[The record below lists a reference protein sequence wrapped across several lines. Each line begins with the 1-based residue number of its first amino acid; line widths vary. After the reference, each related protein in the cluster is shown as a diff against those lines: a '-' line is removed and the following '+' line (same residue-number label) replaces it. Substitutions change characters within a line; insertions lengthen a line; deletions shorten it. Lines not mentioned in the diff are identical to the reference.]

1 MTIDEVQQA
10 MVSGQTV
17 RHTHGGITA
26 EYTISGV
33 ISRYSKIRGWY
44 YVLELKDRKA
54 DSLSVVNM
62 EEVENDKYI
71 ELMTGEEGFERR
83 NLNE

>member
-62 EEVENDKYI
+62 EEVEND
-71 ELMTGEEGFERR
+71 RV
-83 NLNE
+83 

>member
-10 MVSGQTV
+10 MLSGQSV
-17 RHTHGGITA
+17 RHTHGGFTA
-26 EYTISGV
+26 EYTFSGV

-44 YVLELKDRKA
+44 FVLDLIDRKA

-62 EEVENDKYI
+62 EEVENDRVY
-71 ELMTGEEGFERR
+71 
-83 NLNE
+83 

>member
-1 MTIDEVQQA
+1 ML
-10 MVSGQTV
+10 SGQTV

-62 EEVENDKYI
+62 EEVQ
-71 ELMTGEEGFERR
+71 
-83 NLNE
+83 

>member
-10 MVSGQTV
+10 IVSGQTV

-33 ISRYSKIRGWY
+33 ISRYSKIRGWRY
-44 YVLELKDRKA
+44 
-54 DSLSVVNM
+54 
-62 EEVENDKYI
+62 NDQ
-71 ELMTGEEGFERR
+71 TRT
-83 NLNE
+83 

>member
-1 MTIDEVQQA
+1 MTIGEVQQA
-10 MVSGQTV
+10 MISGQTV

-62 EEVENDKYI
+62 EEVEN
-71 ELMTGEEGFERR
+71 ERIY
-83 NLNE
+83 